1 MASAL
6 RRSGI
11 SVVGDM
17 PWGSHFC
24 QFYETKADLLSTL
37 VPYFKAG
44 LEDGEFCVWV
54 ISEPVS
60 EDEAWGALQQ
70 VIPDLDRHLSSGSIE
85 MFPAREWYLEQGKLE
100 LERVTGAWSDKL
112 SGALARGYPGMRV
125 SGNTAWLQKKDWRDF
140 CEYEEQLNG
149 SITDQRM
156 AVLCTYPLMTSGAA
170 ELLDVA
176 RNHQFAVAKRQ
187 GSWEVVETAQI
198 KRAKAEIA
206 KQNEEL
212 ELRVIE
218 RTVALEAV
226 QAERRQAE
234 IELAHVTRVTTLGE
248 LASSLAHELNQPL
261 AAVVAN
267 GNACLRWLARDEPN
281 LEEAT
286 KAVTRMIRDANRA
299 GDVIAHTRA
308 LLRRSNGEKALLDVG
323 DVIREAL
330 AFVESEALRHRV
342 AIRQRIAEDLPA
354 VWGDPVQLQQVMLN
368 LIVNGIE
375 AMADVSMS
383 DRARILQ
390 IRADH
395 HEADGCPGLV
405 VAVEDSGV
413 GVAHDRLDRIFEPFY
428 TTKPAGLGM
437 GLSISRSLVEAHGGE
452 LSATRNAGHGTT
464 FQLFLPAGSSPDP

>member
-17 PWGSHFC
+17 PWGTHFC
-24 QFYETKADLLSTL
+24 QFYETKEDLLSTL
-37 VPYFKAG
+37 VPYFKVG

-54 ISEPVS
+54 VSEPVS

-70 VIPDLDRHLSSGSIE
+70 VVPDLDRYLSGGSIE
-85 MFPAREWYLEQGKLE
+85 MFAAREWYLERGKFE
-100 LERVTGAWSDKL
+100 LQRVTSAWNDKL

-125 SGNTAWLQKKDWRDF
+125 SGNTAWLEKKDWKDF
-140 CEYEEQLNG
+140 CEYEEQLNS
-149 SITDQRM
+149 SITDQPM

-176 RNHQFAVAKRQ
+176 RNHQFAIAKRQ
-187 GSWEVVETAQI
+187 GSWEVIETTQL

-206 KQNEEL
+206 KVNEEL
-212 ELRVIE
+212 EQRVTE
-218 RTVALEAV
+218 RTVELEAA

-234 IELAHVTRVTTLGE
+234 VELAHVTRVTTLGE
-248 LASSLAHELNQPL
+248 LASSMAHELNQPL
-261 AAVVAN
+261 AAVVTN

-299 GDVIAHTRA
+299 ADVIAHTRA
-308 LLRRSNGEKALLDVG
+308 LLRRSSGEKARLDVG
-323 DVIREAL
+323 EVIRDAL
-330 AFVESEALRHRV
+330 TFVEPEALRHRV
-342 AIRQRIAEDLPA
+342 AIRKMIAEDLPA
-354 VWGDPVQLQQVMLN
+354 VWGDRVQLQQVILN
-368 LIVNGIE
+368 LVVNGIE
-375 AMADVSMS
+375 AMTDVPES
-383 DRARILQ
+383 DRGRELQ
-390 IRADH
+390 IRAER
-395 HEADGCPGLV
+395 HELDGYPGLV
-405 VAVEDSGV
+405 IAVEDSGV
-413 GVAHDRLDRIFEPFY
+413 GVAPDRLDRLFEPFY

-437 GLSISRSLVEAHGGE
+437 GLSISRSLVQAHGGK

-464 FQLFLPAGSSPDP
+464 FQLILPAGSPPDP

>member
-17 PWGSHFC
+17 PWGTHFC
-24 QFYETKADLLSTL
+24 QFYETKEDLLSTL

-70 VIPDLDRHLSSGSIE
+70 VVPDLDRHLSAGAIE
-85 MFPAREWYLEQGKLE
+85 MFPAREWD
-100 LERVTGAWSDKL
+100 LERGKFELQRVTSAWNAKL
-112 SGALARGYPGMRV
+112 SGALALGYPGMRV
-125 SGNTAWLQKKDWRDF
+125 SSNTAWLEKKDWKDF
-140 CEYEEQLNG
+140 CEYEEQLNN
-149 SITDQRM
+149 SITDQPM

-176 RNHQFAVAKRQ
+176 RNHQFAIAKRQ
-187 GSWEVVETAQI
+187 GSWEVIETTQL

-206 KQNEEL
+206 KVNEEL
-212 ELRVIE
+212 EQRVTD
-218 RTVALEAV
+218 RTVELEAA

-234 IELAHVTRVTTLGE
+234 VELAHVTRVTTLGE
-248 LASSLAHELNQPL
+248 LASSMAHELNQPL
-261 AAVVAN
+261 AAVVTN

-286 KAVTRMIRDANRA
+286 RAVTRMIRDANRA
-299 GDVIAHTRA
+299 SDVIAHTRA
-308 LLRRSNGEKALLDVG
+308 LLRRSSGEKARLDVG
-323 DVIREAL
+323 DVIRDAL
-330 AFVESEALRHRV
+330 TFVEPEALRHRI
-342 AIRQRIAEDLPA
+342 AIRKMIAEDLPA
-354 VWGDPVQLQQVMLN
+354 VWGDRVQLQQVVLN

-375 AMADVSMS
+375 AMADVPES
-383 DRARILQ
+383 DRGRELRIK
-390 IRADH
+390 AEH
-395 HEADGCPGLV
+395 HELDGYPGLV
-405 VAVEDSGV
+405 IAVEDSGV
-413 GVAHDRLDRIFEPFY
+413 GVAPDRLDRLFEPFY

-437 GLSISRSLVEAHGGE
+437 GLSISRSLVQAHGGR

-464 FQLFLPAGSSPDP
+464 FQLLLPAASPPGP